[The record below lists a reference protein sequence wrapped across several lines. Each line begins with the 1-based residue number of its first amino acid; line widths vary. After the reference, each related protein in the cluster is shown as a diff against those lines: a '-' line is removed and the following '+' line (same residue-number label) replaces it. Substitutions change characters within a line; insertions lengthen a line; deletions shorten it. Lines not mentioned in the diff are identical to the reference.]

1 MINIKEILNTF
12 TKEKQQEFILF
23 LEKKNK
29 RKDAKN
35 TQLVQLLVTD
45 SFSSKEISEEL
56 YGKQN
61 KVALHALRKRLFQ
74 SLIDFSANVSIKE
87 ENSIDIQLIKH
98 ILSARSFLQKG
109 QIKIGYQILGKA
121 IIVAKEYQLYTI
133 LNEIYHTKIQYA
145 YINEK
150 VNIDEIIIDF
160 KENQKQLLLEDNLNI
175 VYARIRKSIAEYQ
188 HNKTSIDIK
197 KLINSTLEEQNI
209 TISDTLS
216 FKSLYQ
222 IIQITSISSVQKFD
236 YYNIEQFVIDTYQI
250 IKNHKSKEK
259 QLYYHIEILYV
270 IANILFRNKKF
281 NQSQEYLKLMDSC
294 MKEQNEKYFNQF
306 SPKYNLLLTLNYN
319 YTKKQVPAI
328 QILETYIDKKNI
340 DTVFLLDIYL
350 SLIVFYYQ
358 NKSLD
363 KAQKL
368 FTKFYHSD
376 KWYIEKAGIIWTIKK
391 SLIEILLQIDLGNID
406 LVDSRLK
413 SFKRNYFKHLKDI
426 NQERVINYLKLV
438 ETYYKNPEI
447 ATSDEFYN
455 KVENSFNWIDRE
467 KEDIFMMSFFAWLKA
482 KMTKQDAYLVTLDLI
497 KK

>member
-1 MINIKEILNTF
+1 MINLKEVLTSLP
-12 TKEKQQEFILF
+12 KDKQQEFISY

-35 TQLVQLLVTD
+35 CQLVQLLLTD
-45 SFSSKEISEEL
+45 NHSSKEISEKL
-56 YGKQN
+56 YGTQN

-74 SLIDFSANVSIKE
+74 SLIDFTANISMKE

-98 ILSARSFLQKG
+98 ILSARSFLQKE
-109 QIKIGYQILGKA
+109 QIKIGYQILDKA
-121 IIVAKEYQLYTI
+121 IIVAKEYQLFTI

-145 YINEK
+145 YLNEK
-150 VNIDEIIIDF
+150 INIDEIIFDF
-160 KENQKQLLLEDNLNI
+160 KKNQERLLLEDNLNI
-175 VYARIRKSIAEYQ
+175 VYARIRKSLTEFQ
-188 HNKTSIDIK
+188 FNKTNINIK
-197 KLINSTLEEQNI
+197 NLINNTLKEQKI
-209 TISDTLS
+209 TISDSLS

-222 IIQITSISSVQKFD
+222 IIQITSISSIQKFD
-236 YYNIEQFVIDTYQI
+236 YWNIEHFIIDTYKL

-259 QLYYHIEILYV
+259 QLFYHIEILYV
-270 IANILFRNKKF
+270 ISNILFRNKKF
-281 NQSQEYLKLMDSC
+281 DESQKYLKLMLSC
-294 MKEQNEKYFNQF
+294 MQEHNGKYFNQF

-319 YTKKQVPAI
+319 YSCKQEVAI
-328 QILETYIDKKNI
+328 QILETFIDKKNI
-340 DTVFLLDIYL
+340 DTVSQLDIYL

-358 NKSLD
+358 HQSLD

-368 FTKFYHSD
+368 FTKFYHTD
-376 KWYIEKAGIIWTIKK
+376 KWYVEKAGIIWTIKK

-447 ATSDEFYN
+447 ATSTEFYN
-455 KVENSFNWIDRE
+455 KVEKSFNWIDRK

-482 KMTKQDAYLVTLDLI
+482 KMNKQDVYFVTLDLI
-497 KK
+497 ND

>member
-1 MINIKEILNTF
+1 MINLKEILTSLP
-12 TKEKQQEFILF
+12 KDKQQEFISY

-35 TQLVQLLVTD
+35 CQLVQLLLTD
-45 SFSSKEISEEL
+45 NHSSKEISEKL
-56 YGKQN
+56 YGTQN

-74 SLIDFSANVSIKE
+74 SLIDFTANISMKE

-98 ILSARSFLQKG
+98 ILSARSFLQKE
-109 QIKIGYQILGKA
+109 QIKIGYQILDKA
-121 IIVAKEYQLYTI
+121 IIVAKEYQLFTI

-145 YINEK
+145 YLNEK
-150 VNIDEIIIDF
+150 INIDEIIFDF
-160 KENQKQLLLEDNLNI
+160 KKNQERLLLEDNLNI
-175 VYARIRKSIAEYQ
+175 VYARIRKSLTEFQ
-188 HNKTSIDIK
+188 FNKTNINIK
-197 KLINSTLEEQNI
+197 NLINNTLKEQKI
-209 TISDTLS
+209 TISDSLS

-222 IIQITSISSVQKFD
+222 IIQITSISSIQKFD
-236 YYNIEQFVIDTYQI
+236 YWNIEHFIIDTYKL

-259 QLYYHIEILYV
+259 QLFYHIEILYV
-270 IANILFRNKKF
+270 ISNILFRNKKF
-281 NQSQEYLKLMDSC
+281 DESQKYLKLMLSC
-294 MKEQNEKYFNQF
+294 MQEHNGKYFNQF

-319 YTKKQVPAI
+319 YSCKQEVAI
-328 QILETYIDKKNI
+328 KILETFIDKKNI
-340 DTVFLLDIYL
+340 DTVSQLDIYL

-358 NKSLD
+358 HQSLD

-368 FTKFYHSD
+368 FTKFYHTD
-376 KWYIEKAGIIWTIKK
+376 KWYVEKAGIIWTIKK

-447 ATSDEFYN
+447 ATSTEFYN
-455 KVENSFNWIDRE
+455 KVEKSFNWIDRK

-482 KMTKQDAYLVTLDLI
+482 KMNKQDVYFVTLDLI
-497 KK
+497 ND